1 MTSLLHFWIIT
12 SISYKLSI
20 CGLSE
25 LHYLFP
31 LAILVQNQLSSNQ
44 NIIIIC
50 ERTEDIKFVTR
61 ARAEVTSYLPHL
73 MIFHGNSFT
82 IL

>member
-12 SISYKLSI
+12 SISHKLSI

-44 NIIIIC
+44 NIVIIC

-61 ARAEVTSYLPHL
+61 TRAQR
-73 MIFHGNSFT
+73 
-82 IL
+82 

>member
-12 SISYKLSI
+12 SISHKLSI

-31 LAILVQNQLSSNQ
+31 LAILVQNQLSLAQ
-44 NIIIIC
+44 NINTC
-50 ERTEDIKFVTR
+50 ERNEDIKFVTR
-61 ARAEVTSYLPHL
+61 AQMSSYLPHL